1 MRKLEKFKDWLSI
14 EDAAKRLSI
23 SAGEDISEAD
33 ILRLGLD
40 GHLTLSVYFVNPVKG
55 NPRDMDRLGKDHF
68 EYGGLQT
75 HKTEDEIKAW
85 FDKALDELKASID
98 RLPAGWDQGFDPVTG
113 VVDYDDGLQT
123 PQRLEGVWDLPM
135 LGEEALEV
143 KREYQRL
150 TGGVV
155 VRQMCIGGPLIKK
168 HNNPEVFEIYR
179 WDSESRHY
187 SPASS
192 LLDDG
197 MLVVRA
203 AVLHEFEG
211 ALLCLD
217 QPTEGIRPSYQ
228 LAITG
233 LLELLLDDSRPR
245 YTQGSAAEEIESR
258 HPDWRGSSA
267 SNLTKLFA
275 ESKAAAK
282 DADKEAQAKSDARQA
297 SGSRVAARKAA
308 KI

>member
-1 MRKLEKFKDWLSI
+1 MRKLEKFKDWLTI

-23 SAGEDISEAD
+23 SAGEDICEAD

-55 NPRDMDRLGKDHF
+55 NLRDIERLGKDHF
-68 EYGGLQT
+68 EYGGPQI
-75 HKTEDEIKAW
+75 HKTADEVKAW
-85 FDKALDELKASID
+85 FDKALDELQESFD
-98 RLPAGWDQGFDPVTG
+98 RLPAGWDQGLDLEA
-113 VVDYDDGLQT
+113 VVMAHDDGLQN

-155 VRQMCIGGPLIKK
+155 VKQMCIGGPLVKK
-168 HNNPEVFEIYR
+168 HNKPEVFEIFR
-179 WDSESRHY
+179 WDSDYRHY
-187 SPASS
+187 CPASS

-211 ALLCLD
+211 KMLCLE
-217 QPTEGIRPSYQ
+217 QSTEGIKPSYL

-245 YTQGSAAEEIESR
+245 YTQGSAAEEIEAR

-282 DADKEAQAKSDARQA
+282 DADKEAQAKADARQA
-297 SGSRVAARKAA
+297 SDSKGTARKAA